1 MPTQSKDQR
10 GTVERVMHEFK
21 AGELRTGRGKG
32 PKVRSRKQA
41 IAIAL
46 QESGST
52 NKESPAENRRNLS
65 RTRAKE
71 RHGETAEA
79 ETEGKRAQDRT
90 IGKGKSRAR
99 STRSSRGGETKA
111 ALYARARQRGIAG
124 RSTMSKDELRRAL
137 SH

>member
-1 MPTQSKDQR
+1 MPTQSKEQR

-21 AGELRTGRGKG
+21 QGELRTGRGNG
-32 PKVRSRKQA
+32 PKVESRKQA

-52 NKESPAENRRNLS
+52 NTQSPQENRRSLS
-65 RTRAKE
+65 RTKSKE
-71 RHGETAEA
+71 RRGQTAEA
-79 ETEGKRAQDRT
+79 EAEGKSAQRRT
-90 IGKGKSRAR
+90 VEKGENR
-99 STRSSRGGETKA
+99 TRSSRRGDSKA

-124 RSTMSKDELRRAL
+124 RSTMTKAELQRAL